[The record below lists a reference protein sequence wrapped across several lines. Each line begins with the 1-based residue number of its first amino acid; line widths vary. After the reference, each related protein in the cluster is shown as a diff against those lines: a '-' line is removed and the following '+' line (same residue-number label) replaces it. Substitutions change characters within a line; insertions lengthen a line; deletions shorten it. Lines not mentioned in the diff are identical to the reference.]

1 MCDKTIKNPKWHRE
15 AFHTA
20 FHLGELWCKNEEKG
34 GNCDKYRGIA
44 VLKAR
49 RTCDVRQEW
58 SRMDGRIG
66 NVHQGFWQTDETRVS
81 DWTNTMPPPTPS
93 FFFFQ
98 LFIEKRYFLIS
109 LPFLLHTLCYFIFQL
124 FELTYQVEFKVQVI
138 QYRINAEN
146 IKVRCL
152 LVA

>member
-1 MCDKTIKNPKWHRE
+1 MCDKTVKNPKWHRE

-20 FHLGELWCKNEEKG
+20 FHLGELWCKKEEKG

-81 DWTNTMPPPTPS
+81 DWTNTMPPPP
-93 FFFFQ
+93 FF
-98 LFIEKRYFLIS
+98 LFLSTVFWKEILSDFPS
-109 LPFLLHTLCYFIFQL
+109 LPVTYTMLFYFPAVWTNL
-124 FELTYQVEFKVQVI
+124 SGWV
-138 QYRINAEN
+138 
-146 IKVRCL
+146 
-152 LVA
+152 